1 MNVENLCGKQTTQL
15 KVLILNPNGRID
27 SHCSFDDETKSIILN
42 ACRKNWNTVANMTMK
57 HSHVRQE
64 LVESLRKAV
73 AEEFREYCGDTA
85 DSMLKKSSPED
96 LAVFSNRILAH
107 EVEIWCPVWM
117 ACLKGACNVKELA
130 EENGKAINSIA
141 LSSAVAA
148 KCRNPKMSS
157 AAYRISTI
165 LFHSGV
171 KHEDLR
177 LLNKLGVCMSPD
189 SIVELQRRMGENCES
204 KLIHWKNEIEKV
216 KGAGLLLNEVKEKQV
231 GVHDDEEMRV
241 DIDFREETLMS
252 YKFFGPSIFTYC
264 QELFAISGGNLN
276 ALTDLDLAAAA
287 NQLNNVK
294 LPYYR

>member
-1 MNVENLCGKQTTQL
+1 MLQGTNKEKLREHGNIGKKW
-15 KVLILNPNGRID
+15 KVIREQGPPWETLIN
-27 SHCSFDDETKSIILN
+27 
-42 ACRKNWNTVANMTMK
+42 
-57 HSHVRQE
+57 
-64 LVESLRKAV
+64 
-73 AEEFREYCGDTA
+73 Y
-85 DSMLKKSSPED
+85 
-96 LAVFSNRILAH
+96 
-107 EVEIWCPVWM
+107 
-117 ACLKGACNVKELA
+117 
-130 EENGKAINSIA
+130 IA

-148 KCRNPKMSS
+148 KCRNPKMLS

-189 SIVELQRRMGENCES
+189 SIVELRRRMGENCES

-216 KGAGLLLNEVKEKQV
+216 KRAGLLLNEVKEKQV

-241 DIDFREETLMS
+241 DIDFREETLKS
-252 YKFFGPSIFTYC
+252 FGPSIFTYC
-264 QELFAISGGNLN
+264 QELFAISGGNLI

-287 NQLNNVK
+287 NQLNDVK